1 MEHASHGPKL
11 IAASAEEYFREV
23 LVDAL
28 SQRKA
33 RVQETTEFYLVNL
46 LARFLE
52 SGQLFPEQADG
63 TAEAEPLALMLL
75 KAMNE
80 SRERRLAGLRRVGDT
95 SLFVS
100 GFFADSLARSP
111 VDSGYYAALGGGAY
125 GALASTRGPA
135 GSAETF
141 GELAARFEEF
151 ADLFAEIA
159 EMQELRSN
167 RGLVRLYQRFL
178 HTGSERVAQM
188 LRDRGVAL
196 FAGSGSRVV
205 RH

>member
-1 MEHASHGPKL
+1 MEHGSHGPRVV
-11 IAASAEEYFREV
+11 ASSAHEYFREV
-23 LVDAL
+23 VTDAL
-28 SQRKA
+28 SHRRT
-33 RVQETTEFYLVNL
+33 RVQQATEFYLVHL

-52 SGQLFPEQADG
+52 REELFPEAGDG
-63 TAEAEPLALMLL
+63 AAEGEPLALMLL
-75 KAMNE
+75 RALNE
-80 SRERRLAGLRRVGDT
+80 SRPRRYQGLKRVGDT
-95 SLFVS
+95 SLFLS

-111 VDSGYYAALGGGAY
+111 VDPGYYASLGGRAY
-125 GALASTRGPA
+125 DALASERGPA

-141 GELAARFEEF
+141 GELAARFDEF

-159 EMQELRSN
+159 EMQDLRSN
-167 RGLVRLYQRFL
+167 RGLVRLYERFL
-178 HTGSERVAQM
+178 NTGSERVAKM

>member
-1 MEHASHGPKL
+1 MEHGSHGPRVL
-11 IAASAEEYFREV
+11 ASSAHEYFREV
-23 LVDAL
+23 VTDAL
-28 SQRKA
+28 SHRRT
-33 RVQETTEFYLVNL
+33 RVQEATEFYLVHL

-52 SGQLFPEQADG
+52 REELFPEAGDG
-63 TAEAEPLALMLL
+63 SAESEPLALVLL
-75 KAMNE
+75 RALNE
-80 SRERRLAGLRRVGDT
+80 SRPRRYQGLKRVGDT
-95 SLFVS
+95 SLFLS

-111 VDSGYYAALGGGAY
+111 VDPGYYASLGGRAY
-125 GALASTRGPA
+125 DALASERGPA

-159 EMQELRSN
+159 EMQDLRSN
-167 RGLVRLYQRFL
+167 RGLVRLYERFL